1 MFPEPIQKAPF
12 IARGSY
18 RIILY
23 VTLIVWMLPL
33 AGVFLTSFRSLADI
47 NSGNYWGWPTEF
59 ALIENYTQVFTVTPM
74 IQYFLNSLVIT
85 IPTVL
90 GTLLLSSLA
99 GYSLAKHRF
108 RGNFLIFALF
118 IAGNFEP
125 AQILMIPVRNLTLN
139 LGVYDTKLALIL
151 FHTSFQIGFCTFFL
165 RGFIKELPHELV
177 ESARIEGASE
187 FRVYWNII
195 LPLVLPAL
203 AALAVLEFTFIWND
217 YFWALVLVQGD
228 EARPVTLGVQALR
241 GRWTASWNLISAGSI
256 VAALPPVVLFFICL
270 LYTSPSPRDQRG
282 SRMPSSA

>member
-12 IARGSY
+12 FARGSY

-23 VTLIVWMLPL
+23 VVLIVWLLPL
-33 AGVFLTSFRSLADI
+33 IGVLLTSFRSLADI

-59 ALIENYTQVFTVTPM
+59 ALVENYTQVFTVTPM
-74 IQYFLNSLVIT
+74 LQYFFNSLVIT
-85 IPTVL
+85 IPTVV
-90 GTLLLSSLA
+90 GTLTLSSLA

-118 IAGNFEP
+118 IAGNFVP

-139 LGVYDTKLALIL
+139 LGVYDTKMGLIL
-151 FHTSFQIGFCTFFL
+151 FHTAFQTGFCTFFL
-165 RGFIKELPHELV
+165 RGFIKEIPHELV

-195 LPLVLPAL
+195 LPLLLPAL

-228 EARPVTLGVQALR
+228 EARPITLGIQALR
-241 GRWTASWNLISAGSI
+241 GRWTASWHLISAGSI
-256 VAALPPVVLFFICL
+256 VAALPPVIMFFMLQKHFIAGL
-270 LYTSPSPRDQRG
+270 TMG
-282 SRMPSSA
+282 AIKE

>member
-1 MFPEPIQKAPF
+1 MFPESIQKAPF
-12 IARGSY
+12 FARCSY

-23 VTLIVWMLPL
+23 VVLIVWLLPL
-33 AGVFLTSFRSLADI
+33 IGVFLTSFRSLADI

-59 ALIENYTQVFTVTPM
+59 ALVENYTQVFTVTPM
-74 IQYFLNSLVIT
+74 IQYFFNSLVIT
-85 IPTVL
+85 IPTVV
-90 GTLLLSSLA
+90 GTLTLSSLA

-118 IAGNFEP
+118 IAGNFVP

-139 LGVYDTKLALIL
+139 LGVYDTKMGLIL
-151 FHTSFQIGFCTFFL
+151 FHTAFQTGFCTFFL
-165 RGFIKELPHELV
+165 RGFIKEIPHELV

-195 LPLVLPAL
+195 LPLLLPAL

-228 EARPVTLGVQALR
+228 EARPITLGIQALR
-241 GRWTASWNLISAGSI
+241 GRWTASWHLISAGSI
-256 VAALPPVVLFFICL
+256 VAALPPVIMFFMLQKHFIAGL
-270 LYTSPSPRDQRG
+270 TMG
-282 SRMPSSA
+282 AIKE

>member
-1 MFPEPIQKAPF
+1 MFPESIQKASF
-12 IARGSY
+12 FARGSY

-23 VTLIVWMLPL
+23 VVLIVWLLPL
-33 AGVFLTSFRSLADI
+33 IGVFLTSFRSLADI

-59 ALIENYTQVFTVTPM
+59 ALVENYTQVFTVTPM
-74 IQYFLNSLVIT
+74 IQYFINSLVIT
-85 IPTVL
+85 IPTVV
-90 GTLLLSSLA
+90 GTLTLSSLA

-118 IAGNFEP
+118 IAGNFVP

-139 LGVYDTKLALIL
+139 LGVYDTKMGLIL
-151 FHTSFQIGFCTFFL
+151 FHTAFQTGFCTFFL
-165 RGFIKELPHELV
+165 RGFIKEIPHELV

-195 LPLVLPAL
+195 LPLLLPAL

-228 EARPVTLGVQALR
+228 EARPITLGIQALR
-241 GRWTASWNLISAGSI
+241 GRWTASWHLISAGSI
-256 VAALPPVVLFFICL
+256 VAALPPVIMFFMLQKHFISGL
-270 LYTSPSPRDQRG
+270 TMG
-282 SRMPSSA
+282 AIKE

>member
-1 MFPEPIQKAPF
+1 MFPDPIQKAPF
-12 IARGSY
+12 LARGSY

-33 AGVFLTSFRSLADI
+33 TGVFLTSFRSLAAI
-47 NSGNYWGWPTEF
+47 HSGNYWGWPSEF
-59 ALIENYTQVFTVTPM
+59 ALVENYTQVFTVTPM

-118 IAGNFEP
+118 IAGNFVP

-151 FHTSFQIGFCTFFL
+151 FHPSFQIGFCTFFL
-165 RGFIKELPHELV
+165 RGFIKELPHELI

-195 LPLVLPAL
+195 LPLILPAL

-217 YFWALVLVQGD
+217 YFWARVLVQGD
-228 EARPVTLGVQALR
+228 EARPVTLGIQALR
-241 GRWTASWNLISAGSI
+241 GRWTASWHLISAGSI
-256 VAALPPVVLFFICL
+256 VAALPPVVLFFMLQKHFITGL
-270 LYTSPSPRDQRG
+270 TLG
-282 SRMPSSA
+282 AIKE

>member
-1 MFPEPIQKAPF
+1 MYPEPIQKSPF

-23 VTLIVWMLPL
+23 VAMVIWILPL

-59 ALIENYTQVFTVTPM
+59 ALVENYTQVFTVTPM
-74 IQYFLNSLVIT
+74 IKYFFNSLVIT
-85 IPTVL
+85 IPTVI

-118 IAGNFEP
+118 IAGNFVP

-151 FHTSFQIGFCTFFL
+151 FHTAFQIGFCTFFL

-187 FRVYWNII
+187 FIVYWKII
-195 LPLVLPAL
+195 LPLIMPAL

-228 EARPVTLGVQALR
+228 EARPVTLGIQALR
-241 GRWTASWNLISAGSI
+241 GRWTASWHLISAGSI
-256 VAALPPVVLFFICL
+256 VAALPPVVLFFIL
-270 LYTSPSPRDQRG
+270 QKHFIAGLTMG
-282 SRMPSSA
+282 AIKE

>member
-59 ALIENYTQVFTVTPM
+59 ALVENYTQVFTVTPM
-74 IQYFLNSLVIT
+74 IQYFFNSLVIT
-85 IPTVL
+85 IPTVI

-118 IAGNFEP
+118 IAGNFVP

-151 FHTSFQIGFCTFFL
+151 FHTAFQIGFCTFFL

-187 FRVYWNII
+187 FIVYWKII
-195 LPLVLPAL
+195 LPLIMPAL

-228 EARPVTLGVQALR
+228 EARPVTLGIQALR
-241 GRWTASWNLISAGSI
+241 GRWTASWHLISAGSI
-256 VAALPPVVLFFICL
+256 VAALPPVVLFFIL
-270 LYTSPSPRDQRG
+270 QKHFITGLTMG
-282 SRMPSSA
+282 AIKE

>member
-59 ALIENYTQVFTVTPM
+59 ALVENYTQVFTVTPM

-118 IAGNFEP
+118 IAGNFVP

-195 LPLVLPAL
+195 MPLVLPAL

-228 EARPVTLGVQALR
+228 EARPVTLGIQALR
-241 GRWTASWNLISAGSI
+241 GRWTASWHLISAGSI
-256 VAALPPVVLFFICL
+256 VAALPPVILFFMLQKHFITVL
-270 LYTSPSPRDQRG
+270 TLG
-282 SRMPSSA
+282 AIKE

>member
-59 ALIENYTQVFTVTPM
+59 ALVENYTQVFTVTPM

-118 IAGNFEP
+118 IAGNFVP

-195 LPLVLPAL
+195 MPLVLPAL

-228 EARPVTLGVQALR
+228 EARPVTLGIQALR
-241 GRWTASWNLISAGSI
+241 GRWTASWHLISAGSI
-256 VAALPPVVLFFICL
+256 VAALPPVVLFFMLQKHFITGL
-270 LYTSPSPRDQRG
+270 TLG
-282 SRMPSSA
+282 AIKE

>member
-1 MFPEPIQKAPF
+1 MFPESIQKAPF
-12 IARGSY
+12 FARGSY

-23 VTLIVWMLPL
+23 VVLIVWLLPL
-33 AGVFLTSFRSLADI
+33 IGVFLTSFRSLADI

-59 ALIENYTQVFTVTPM
+59 ALVENYTQVFTVTPM
-74 IQYFLNSLVIT
+74 IQYFINSLVIT
-85 IPTVL
+85 IPTVV
-90 GTLLLSSLA
+90 GTLTLSSLA

-118 IAGNFEP
+118 IAGNFVP

-139 LGVYDTKLALIL
+139 LGVYDTKMGLIL
-151 FHTSFQIGFCTFFL
+151 FHTAFQTGFCTFFL
-165 RGFIKELPHELV
+165 RGFIKEIPHELV

-195 LPLVLPAL
+195 LPLLLPAL

-228 EARPVTLGVQALR
+228 EARPITLGIQALR
-241 GRWTASWNLISAGSI
+241 GRWTASWHLISAGSI
-256 VAALPPVVLFFICL
+256 VAALPPVIMFFMLQKHFISGL
-270 LYTSPSPRDQRG
+270 TMG
-282 SRMPSSA
+282 AIKE

>member
-12 IARGSY
+12 FARGSY

-23 VTLIVWMLPL
+23 VVLIVWLLPL
-33 AGVFLTSFRSLADI
+33 IGVLLTSFRSLADI

-59 ALIENYTQVFTVTPM
+59 ALVENYTQVFTVTPM
-74 IQYFLNSLVIT
+74 IQYFFNSLVIT
-85 IPTVL
+85 IPTVV
-90 GTLLLSSLA
+90 GTLTLSSLA
-99 GYSLAKHRF
+99 CYSLAKHRF

-118 IAGNFEP
+118 IAGNFVP

-139 LGVYDTKLALIL
+139 LGVYDTKMGLIL
-151 FHTSFQIGFCTFFL
+151 FHTAFQTGFCTFFL
-165 RGFIKELPHELV
+165 RGFIKEIPHELV

-195 LPLVLPAL
+195 LPLLLPAL

-228 EARPVTLGVQALR
+228 EARPITLGIQALR
-241 GRWTASWNLISAGSI
+241 GRWTASWHLISAGSI
-256 VAALPPVVLFFICL
+256 VAALPPVIMFFMLQKHFIAGL
-270 LYTSPSPRDQRG
+270 TMG
-282 SRMPSSA
+282 AIKE

>member
-1 MFPEPIQKAPF
+1 MFPESIQKAPF
-12 IARGSY
+12 FARGSY

-23 VTLIVWMLPL
+23 VVLIVWLLPL
-33 AGVFLTSFRSLADI
+33 IGVLLTSFRSLADI

-59 ALIENYTQVFTVTPM
+59 ALVENYTQVFTVTPM
-74 IQYFLNSLVIT
+74 IQYFFNSLVIT
-85 IPTVL
+85 IPTVV
-90 GTLLLSSLA
+90 GTLTLSSLA

-118 IAGNFEP
+118 IAGNFVP

-139 LGVYDTKLALIL
+139 LGVYDTKMGLIL
-151 FHTSFQIGFCTFFL
+151 FHTAFQTGFCTFFL

-187 FRVYWNII
+187 FSVYWNII

-228 EARPVTLGVQALR
+228 EARPITLGIQALR
-241 GRWTASWNLISAGSI
+241 GRWTASWHLISAGSI
-256 VAALPPVVLFFICL
+256 VAALPPVIMFFMLQKHFIAGL
-270 LYTSPSPRDQRG
+270 TMG
-282 SRMPSSA
+282 AIKE

>member
-1 MFPEPIQKAPF
+1 MFTEPIQKAPF
-12 IARGSY
+12 FARVSY

-23 VTLIVWMLPL
+23 VVLIVWLLPL
-33 AGVFLTSFRSLADI
+33 IGVLLTSFRSLADI

-59 ALIENYTQVFTVTPM
+59 ALVENYTQVFTVTPM
-74 IQYFLNSLVIT
+74 IQYFFNSLVIT
-85 IPTVL
+85 IPTVV
-90 GTLLLSSLA
+90 GTLTLSSLA

-118 IAGNFEP
+118 IAGNFVP

-139 LGVYDTKLALIL
+139 LGVYDTKMGLIL
-151 FHTSFQIGFCTFFL
+151 FHTAFQTGFCTFFL
-165 RGFIKELPHELV
+165 RGFIKEIPHELV

-228 EARPVTLGVQALR
+228 EARPITLGIQALR
-241 GRWTASWNLISAGSI
+241 GRWTASWHLISAGSI
-256 VAALPPVVLFFICL
+256 VAALPPVIMFFMLQKHFIAGL
-270 LYTSPSPRDQRG
+270 TMG
-282 SRMPSSA
+282 AIKE

>member
-1 MFPEPIQKAPF
+1 MFPESIQKAPF
-12 IARGSY
+12 FARGSY

-23 VTLIVWMLPL
+23 VVLIVWLLPL
-33 AGVFLTSFRSLADI
+33 IGVLLTSFRSLADI

-59 ALIENYTQVFTVTPM
+59 ALVENYTQVFTVTPM
-74 IQYFLNSLVIT
+74 IQYFFNSLVIT
-85 IPTVL
+85 IPTVV
-90 GTLLLSSLA
+90 GTLTLSSLA

-118 IAGNFEP
+118 IAGNFVP

-139 LGVYDTKLALIL
+139 LGVYDTKMGLIL
-151 FHTSFQIGFCTFFL
+151 FHTAFQTGFCTFFL
-165 RGFIKELPHELV
+165 RGFIKEIPHELV

-195 LPLVLPAL
+195 LPLLLPAL

-228 EARPVTLGVQALR
+228 EARPITLGIQALR
-241 GRWTASWNLISAGSI
+241 GRWTASWHLISAGSI
-256 VAALPPVVLFFICL
+256 VAALPPVIMFFMLQKHFIAGL
-270 LYTSPSPRDQRG
+270 TMGAIKQ
-282 SRMPSSA
+282 

>member
-59 ALIENYTQVFTVTPM
+59 ALVENYTQVFTVTPM

-118 IAGNFEP
+118 IAGNFVP

-165 RGFIKELPHELV
+165 RGFIKELPHELI

-187 FRVYWNII
+187 FSVYWNII
-195 LPLVLPAL
+195 LPLILPAL

-228 EARPVTLGVQALR
+228 EARPVTLGIQALR
-241 GRWTASWNLISAGSI
+241 GRWTASWHLISAGSI
-256 VAALPPVVLFFICL
+256 VAALPPVVLFFMLQKHFITGL
-270 LYTSPSPRDQRG
+270 TLG
-282 SRMPSSA
+282 AIKE

>member
-12 IARGSY
+12 IVRGSY

-59 ALIENYTQVFTVTPM
+59 ALVENYTQVFTVTPM

-118 IAGNFEP
+118 IAGNFVP

-165 RGFIKELPHELV
+165 RGFIKELPHELI

-195 LPLVLPAL
+195 MPLVLPAL

-228 EARPVTLGVQALR
+228 EARPVTLGIQALR
-241 GRWTASWNLISAGSI
+241 GRWTASWHLISAGSI
-256 VAALPPVVLFFICL
+256 VAALPPVVLFFMLQKHFITGL
-270 LYTSPSPRDQRG
+270 TLG
-282 SRMPSSA
+282 AIKE

>member
-1 MFPEPIQKAPF
+1 MFPESIQKASF
-12 IARGSY
+12 FARGSY

-23 VTLIVWMLPL
+23 VVLIVWLLPL
-33 AGVFLTSFRSLADI
+33 IGVLLTSFRSLADI

-59 ALIENYTQVFTVTPM
+59 ALVENYTQVFTVTPM
-74 IQYFLNSLVIT
+74 IKYFFNSLVIT
-85 IPTVL
+85 IPTVV
-90 GTLLLSSLA
+90 GTLTLSSLA

-118 IAGNFEP
+118 IAGNFVP

-139 LGVYDTKLALIL
+139 LGVYDTKMGLIL
-151 FHTSFQIGFCTFFL
+151 FHTAFQTGFCTFFL
-165 RGFIKELPHELV
+165 RGFIKEIPHELV

-195 LPLVLPAL
+195 LPLLLPAL

-228 EARPVTLGVQALR
+228 EARPITLGIQALR
-241 GRWTASWNLISAGSI
+241 GRWTASWHLISAGSI
-256 VAALPPVVLFFICL
+256 VAALPPVIMFFMLQKHFISGL
-270 LYTSPSPRDQRG
+270 TMG
-282 SRMPSSA
+282 AIKE

>member
-1 MFPEPIQKAPF
+1 MYPEPIQKSSF

-23 VTLIVWMLPL
+23 VTMVIWILPL

-47 NSGNYWGWPTEF
+47 NSGNYWGWPSEF
-59 ALIENYTQVFTVTPM
+59 ALVENYTQVFTVTPM

-118 IAGNFEP
+118 IAGNFVP

-195 LPLVLPAL
+195 LPLVLQAL

-228 EARPVTLGVQALR
+228 EARPVTLGIQALR
-241 GRWTASWNLISAGSI
+241 GRWTASWHLISAGSI
-256 VAALPPVVLFFICL
+256 VAALPPVVLFFMLQKHFITGL
-270 LYTSPSPRDQRG
+270 TLG
-282 SRMPSSA
+282 AIKE

>member
-23 VTLIVWMLPL
+23 VTLIVWMMPL

-59 ALIENYTQVFTVTPM
+59 ALVENYTQVFTVTPM

-118 IAGNFEP
+118 IAGNFVP

-228 EARPVTLGVQALR
+228 EARPVTLGIQALR
-241 GRWTASWNLISAGSI
+241 GRWTASWHLISAGSI
-256 VAALPPVVLFFICL
+256 VAALPPVVLFFMLQKHFITGL
-270 LYTSPSPRDQRG
+270 TLG
-282 SRMPSSA
+282 AINE

>member
-1 MFPEPIQKAPF
+1 MNPEPIQTSPF

-23 VTLIVWMLPL
+23 VAMVIWILPL

-59 ALIENYTQVFTVTPM
+59 ALVENYTQIFTVTPM
-74 IQYFLNSLVIT
+74 IKYFFNSLVIT
-85 IPTVL
+85 IPTVI

-118 IAGNFEP
+118 IAGNFVP

-151 FHTSFQIGFCTFFL
+151 FHTAFQIGFCTFFL

-187 FRVYWNII
+187 FIVYWKII
-195 LPLVLPAL
+195 LPLIMPAL

-228 EARPVTLGVQALR
+228 EARPVTLGIQALR
-241 GRWTASWNLISAGSI
+241 GRWTASWHLISAGSI
-256 VAALPPVVLFFICL
+256 VAALPPVVLFFIL
-270 LYTSPSPRDQRG
+270 QKHFITGLTMG
-282 SRMPSSA
+282 AIKE

>member
-12 IARGSY
+12 FARGSY

-23 VTLIVWMLPL
+23 VALIVWLLPL
-33 AGVFLTSFRSLADI
+33 IGVLLTSFRSLADI

-59 ALIENYTQVFTVTPM
+59 ALVENYTQVFTVTPM
-74 IQYFLNSLVIT
+74 IQYFINSLVIT
-85 IPTVL
+85 IPTVV
-90 GTLLLSSLA
+90 GTLTLSSLA

-118 IAGNFEP
+118 IAGNFVP

-139 LGVYDTKLALIL
+139 LGVYDTKMGLIL
-151 FHTSFQIGFCTFFL
+151 FHTAFQTGFCTFFL
-165 RGFIKELPHELV
+165 RGFIKEIPHELV

-195 LPLVLPAL
+195 LPLLLPAL

-228 EARPVTLGVQALR
+228 EARPITLGIQALR
-241 GRWTASWNLISAGSI
+241 GRWTASWHLISAGSI
-256 VAALPPVVLFFICL
+256 VAALPPVIMFFMLQKHFISGL
-270 LYTSPSPRDQRG
+270 TMG
-282 SRMPSSA
+282 AIKE

>member
-33 AGVFLTSFRSLADI
+33 VGVFLTSFRSLADI

-59 ALIENYTQVFTVTPM
+59 ALVENYTQVFTVTPM

-108 RGNFLIFALF
+108 RGNFLIFAIF
-118 IAGNFEP
+118 IAGNFVP

-195 LPLVLPAL
+195 MPLVLPAL

-228 EARPVTLGVQALR
+228 EARPVTLGIQALR
-241 GRWTASWNLISAGSI
+241 GRWTASWHLISAGSI
-256 VAALPPVVLFFICL
+256 VAALPPVVLFFMLQKHFITGL
-270 LYTSPSPRDQRG
+270 TLG
-282 SRMPSSA
+282 AIKE

>member
-1 MFPEPIQKAPF
+1 MYPEPIQKSPF

-23 VTLIVWMLPL
+23 VTMVIWILPL

-59 ALIENYTQVFTVTPM
+59 ALVENYTQVFTVTPM
-74 IQYFLNSLVIT
+74 IKYFFNSLVIT
-85 IPTVL
+85 IPTVI

-118 IAGNFEP
+118 IAGNFVP

-151 FHTSFQIGFCTFFL
+151 FHTAFQIGFCTFFL

-187 FRVYWNII
+187 FIVYWKII
-195 LPLVLPAL
+195 LPLIMPAL

-228 EARPVTLGVQALR
+228 EARPVTLGIQALR
-241 GRWTASWNLISAGSI
+241 GRWTASWHLISAGSI
-256 VAALPPVVLFFICL
+256 VAALPPVVLFFIL
-270 LYTSPSPRDQRG
+270 QKHFITGLTMG
-282 SRMPSSA
+282 AIKE

>member
-1 MFPEPIQKAPF
+1 MFPESIQKAPF
-12 IARGSY
+12 FARCSY

-23 VTLIVWMLPL
+23 VVLIVWLLPL
-33 AGVFLTSFRSLADI
+33 IGVFLTSFRSLADI

-59 ALIENYTQVFTVTPM
+59 ALVENYTQVFTVTPM
-74 IQYFLNSLVIT
+74 IQYFINSLVIT
-85 IPTVL
+85 IPTVV
-90 GTLLLSSLA
+90 GTLTLSSLA

-118 IAGNFEP
+118 IAGNFVP

-139 LGVYDTKLALIL
+139 LGVYDTKMGLIL
-151 FHTSFQIGFCTFFL
+151 FHTAFQTGFCTFFL
-165 RGFIKELPHELV
+165 RGFIKEIPHELV

-195 LPLVLPAL
+195 LPLLLPAL

-228 EARPVTLGVQALR
+228 EARPITLGIQALR
-241 GRWTASWNLISAGSI
+241 GRWTASWHLISAGSI
-256 VAALPPVVLFFICL
+256 VAALPPVIMFFMLQKHFIAGL
-270 LYTSPSPRDQRG
+270 TMG
-282 SRMPSSA
+282 AIKE

>member
-1 MFPEPIQKAPF
+1 MFPESIQKAPF
-12 IARGSY
+12 FARGSY

-23 VTLIVWMLPL
+23 VVLIVWLLPL
-33 AGVFLTSFRSLADI
+33 IGVLLTSFRSLADI

-59 ALIENYTQVFTVTPM
+59 ALVENYTQIFTVTPM
-74 IQYFLNSLVIT
+74 IQYFFNSLVIT
-85 IPTVL
+85 IPTVV
-90 GTLLLSSLA
+90 GTLTLSSLA

-118 IAGNFEP
+118 IAGNFVP

-139 LGVYDTKLALIL
+139 LGVYDTKMGLIL
-151 FHTSFQIGFCTFFL
+151 FHTAFQTGFCTFFL
-165 RGFIKELPHELV
+165 RGFIKEIPHELV

-195 LPLVLPAL
+195 LPLLLPAL

-228 EARPVTLGVQALR
+228 EARPITLGIQALR
-241 GRWTASWNLISAGSI
+241 GRWTASWHLISAGSI
-256 VAALPPVVLFFICL
+256 VAALPPVIMFFMLQKHFIAGL
-270 LYTSPSPRDQRG
+270 TMG
-282 SRMPSSA
+282 AIKE

>member
-1 MFPEPIQKAPF
+1 MFPDPIQKAPF
-12 IARGSY
+12 LARGSY

-47 NSGNYWGWPTEF
+47 NSGNYWGWPSEF
-59 ALIENYTQVFTVTPM
+59 ALVENYTQVFTVNPM

-118 IAGNFEP
+118 IAGNFVP

-165 RGFIKELPHELV
+165 RGFIKELPHELI

-187 FRVYWNII
+187 FRVYLNII
-195 LPLVLPAL
+195 LPLILPAL

-228 EARPVTLGVQALR
+228 EARPITLGLQALR
-241 GRWTASWNLISAGSI
+241 GRWTASWHLISAGSI
-256 VAALPPVVLFFICL
+256 VAALPPVFMFFMLQKHFIAGL
-270 LYTSPSPRDQRG
+270 TMG
-282 SRMPSSA
+282 AVKE

>member
-12 IARGSY
+12 LARGSY

-23 VTLIVWMLPL
+23 VTLIVWMLPI

-59 ALIENYTQVFTVTPM
+59 ALVENYTQVFTVTPM

-118 IAGNFEP
+118 IAGNFVP

-139 LGVYDTKLALIL
+139 LGVYDTKWALIL

-228 EARPVTLGVQALR
+228 EARPVTLGIQALR
-241 GRWTASWNLISAGSI
+241 GRWTASWHLISAGSI
-256 VAALPPVVLFFICL
+256 VAALPPVVLFFMLQKHFITGL
-270 LYTSPSPRDQRG
+270 TLG
-282 SRMPSSA
+282 AIKE

>member
-1 MFPEPIQKAPF
+1 MYPEPIQKYSF

-23 VTLIVWMLPL
+23 VAMIIWILPL
-33 AGVFLTSFRSLADI
+33 VGVFLTSFRSLSDI

-59 ALIENYTQVFTVTPM
+59 ALVENYTQVFTVTPM
-74 IQYFLNSLVIT
+74 IQYFFNSLVIT
-85 IPTVL
+85 IPTVI

-118 IAGNFEP
+118 IAGNFVP

-151 FHTSFQIGFCTFFL
+151 FHTAFQIGFCTFFL

-187 FRVYWNII
+187 FIVYWKII
-195 LPLVLPAL
+195 LPLIMPAL

-228 EARPVTLGVQALR
+228 EARPVTLGIQALR
-241 GRWTASWNLISAGSI
+241 GRWTASWHLISAGSI
-256 VAALPPVVLFFICL
+256 VAALPPVVLFFIL
-270 LYTSPSPRDQRG
+270 QKHFITGLTMG
-282 SRMPSSA
+282 AIKE

>member
-18 RIILY
+18 RIFLY

-59 ALIENYTQVFTVTPM
+59 ALVENYTQVFTVTPM

-118 IAGNFEP
+118 IAGNFVP

-228 EARPVTLGVQALR
+228 EARPVTLGIQALR
-241 GRWTASWNLISAGSI
+241 GRWTASWHLISAGSI
-256 VAALPPVVLFFICL
+256 VAALPPVVLFFMLQKHFITGL
-270 LYTSPSPRDQRG
+270 TLG
-282 SRMPSSA
+282 AIKE

>member
-12 IARGSY
+12 LARGSY

-33 AGVFLTSFRSLADI
+33 VGVFLTSFRSLADI

-59 ALIENYTQVFTVTPM
+59 ALVENYTQVFTVTPM

-118 IAGNFEP
+118 IAGNFVP

-228 EARPVTLGVQALR
+228 EARPVTLGIQALR
-241 GRWTASWNLISAGSI
+241 GRWTASWHLISAGSI
-256 VAALPPVVLFFICL
+256 VAALPPVVLFFMLQKHFITGL
-270 LYTSPSPRDQRG
+270 TLG
-282 SRMPSSA
+282 AIKE

>member
-1 MFPEPIQKAPF
+1 MFPDPIQKAPF
-12 IARGSY
+12 LARGSY

-47 NSGNYWGWPTEF
+47 NSGNYWGWPSEF
-59 ALIENYTQVFTVTPM
+59 ALVENYTQVFTVTPM

-118 IAGNFEP
+118 IAGNFVP

-165 RGFIKELPHELV
+165 RGFIKELPHELI

-228 EARPVTLGVQALR
+228 EARPVTLGIQALR
-241 GRWTASWNLISAGSI
+241 GRWTASWHLISAGSI
-256 VAALPPVVLFFICL
+256 VAAIPPVVLIFMLQKHFINGL
-270 LYTSPSPRDQRG
+270 TLG
-282 SRMPSSA
+282 AIKE

>member
-12 IARGSY
+12 IARGSF

-23 VTLIVWMLPL
+23 VALIVWILPL
-33 AGVFLTSFRSLADI
+33 AGVLLTSFRSLADI

-59 ALIENYTQVFTVTPM
+59 ALVENYTQIFTLTPM
-74 IQYFLNSLVIT
+74 IQYFFNSLVIT

-90 GTLLLSSLA
+90 ATLLLSSLA
-99 GYSLAKHRF
+99 SYSLAKHRF
-108 RGNFLIFALF
+108 RGNFIIFALF
-118 IAGNFEP
+118 IAGNFVP

-139 LGVYDTKLALIL
+139 LGVYDTKMALIL
-151 FHTSFQIGFCTFFL
+151 FHTAFQIGFCTFFL

-187 FRVYWNII
+187 FRVYWKII
-195 LPLVLPAL
+195 LPLILPAL

-228 EARPVTLGVQALR
+228 EARPITLGIQALR

-256 VAALPPVVLFFICL
+256 IAALPPVVLFFMLQKHFITGL
-270 LYTSPSPRDQRG
+270 TMG
-282 SRMPSSA
+282 SVKE

>member
-1 MFPEPIQKAPF
+1 MFPESIQKAPF

-23 VTLIVWMLPL
+23 VVLIVWLLPL
-33 AGVFLTSFRSLADI
+33 IGVLLTSFRSLADI

-59 ALIENYTQVFTVTPM
+59 ALVENYTQVFTVTPM
-74 IQYFLNSLVIT
+74 IQYFINSLVIT
-85 IPTVL
+85 IPTVV
-90 GTLLLSSLA
+90 GTLTLSSLA

-118 IAGNFEP
+118 IAGNFVP

-139 LGVYDTKLALIL
+139 LGVYDTKMGLIL
-151 FHTSFQIGFCTFFL
+151 FHTAFQTGFCTFFL
-165 RGFIKELPHELV
+165 RGFIKEIPHELV

-195 LPLVLPAL
+195 LPLLLPAL

-228 EARPVTLGVQALR
+228 EARPITLGIQALR
-241 GRWTASWNLISAGSI
+241 GRWTASWHLISAGSI
-256 VAALPPVVLFFICL
+256 VAALPPVIMFFMLQKHFIAGL
-270 LYTSPSPRDQRG
+270 TMG
-282 SRMPSSA
+282 AIKE

>member
-1 MFPEPIQKAPF
+1 MFPESIQKAPF
-12 IARGSY
+12 FARGSY

-23 VTLIVWMLPL
+23 VVLIVWLLPL
-33 AGVFLTSFRSLADI
+33 IGVLLTSFRSLADI

-59 ALIENYTQVFTVTPM
+59 ALVENYTQVFTVTPM
-74 IQYFLNSLVIT
+74 LQYFFNSLVIT
-85 IPTVL
+85 IPSVV
-90 GTLLLSSLA
+90 GTLTLSSLA

-118 IAGNFEP
+118 IAGNFVP

-139 LGVYDTKLALIL
+139 LGVYDTKMGLIL
-151 FHTSFQIGFCTFFL
+151 FHTAFQTGFCTFFL
-165 RGFIKELPHELV
+165 RGFIKEIPHELV

-228 EARPVTLGVQALR
+228 EARPITLGIQALR
-241 GRWTASWNLISAGSI
+241 GRWTASWHLISAGSI
-256 VAALPPVVLFFICL
+256 VAALPPVIMFFMLQKHFMAGLTMGAIKE
-270 LYTSPSPRDQRG
+270 
-282 SRMPSSA
+282 